1 MGRDTNQS
9 LSASFLK
16 GCIVQCSE
24 AVTLPA
30 AYGHVL
36 VAPLNPTAL
45 YTLGYEG
52 YDVAA
57 FIERLRAAGVQTVVD
72 VRELPLS
79 RKKGFS
85 KTVFSESLG
94 VAGIAYLHMPTLGC
108 PKVVRDAYKLDGDW
122 VRYTRGFMKHLHEQG
137 ACVRELAKI
146 AGSTTVC
153 LVCFE
158 ADFSAC
164 HRTYVGRAAQRVGS
178 PQLKHLTARTVF
190 VDQAL
195 RAAA

>member
-1 MGRDTNQS
+1 MLRLNDG
-9 LSASFLK
+9 LGL
-16 GCIVQCSE
+16 IVQCSE
-24 AVTLPA
+24 TAKLPSASSQPLTLPMK
-30 AYGHVL
+30 
-36 VAPLNPTAL
+36 PTAL

-52 YDVAA
+52 LEVAA
-57 FIERLRAAGVQTVVD
+57 FIGLLRTADVRTVVD

-85 KTVFSESLG
+85 KTVFSEALG
-94 VAGIAYLHMPTLGC
+94 AAGIAYLHMPTLGC
-108 PKVVRDAYKLDGDW
+108 PKEVRDAYKRDGDW
-122 VRYTRGFMKHLHEQG
+122 ARYTRGFMKHLLEQE

-146 AGSTTVC
+146 AGGTTAC

-164 HRTYVGRAAQRVGS
+164 HRTYVGRAAQRAGA

-195 RAAA
+195 RAVA